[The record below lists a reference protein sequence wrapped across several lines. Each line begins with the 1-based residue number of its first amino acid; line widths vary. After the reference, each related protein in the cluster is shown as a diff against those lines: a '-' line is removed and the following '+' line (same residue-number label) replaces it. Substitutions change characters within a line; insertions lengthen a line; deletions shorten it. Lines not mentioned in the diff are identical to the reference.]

1 MINYQIK
8 KWTLYFIIHDN
19 DSEGG
24 GCQEVGALAAI
35 VGVPSGKCLRERE
48 EKKRKEE
55 SRI

>member
-24 GCQEVGALAAI
+24 GYQEVGALAAI